1 MSETKRLGRGLEAL
15 LGSVTR
21 EQAQASGSLRE
32 LAVNT
37 VVPNPFQPR
46 TQVDEAALTE
56 LTSSIEASGLLQP
69 VVVRPRNGKF
79 ELIAGERRWRAVQR
93 LGWPKIPAIV
103 KDVDDPT
110 LLTLALIEN
119 LQRDDLTAID
129 EATGYQRLGEEF
141 KLPQAEIARLVGRN
155 RSTVANLL
163 RLLKLP
169 DEVKNLVQERKL
181 SEGHARALLSVP
193 KYDDVLPLALEAVE
207 HGWSVRDLEAR
218 ARGETSSAPPPSGNA
233 GTAAP
238 PKAESKAE
246 SRPAPK
252 MGSSEVRRVEDAL
265 RKRLGTDVRVTS
277 RRRGRGFIS
286 ISYYSND
293 DLARVLELILGEP
306 FAG

>member
-21 EQAQASGSLRE
+21 DQAQASGALRE
-32 LAVNT
+32 VPISS
-37 VVPNPFQPR
+37 VVPNPYQPR
-46 TQVDEAALTE
+46 TQVDEAALVE
-56 LTSSIEASGLLQP
+56 LTASIEASGLLQP
-69 VVVRPRNGKF
+69 VVVRPKNGKY

-93 LGWPKIPAIV
+93 LGWTKVPAVIRE
-103 KDVDDPT
+103 VDDPT

-129 EATGYQRLGEEF
+129 EAAGYQRLGEEF

-155 RSTVANLL
+155 RSTIANLL

-169 DEVKNLVQERKL
+169 DEVKGLVQERKL
-181 SEGHARALLSVP
+181 SEGHARALLAVS
-193 KYDDVLPLALEAVE
+193 KESDVVPLAHQAVE

-218 ARGETSSAPPPSGNA
+218 ARGESPARAAENGAAATRPKPPGRVPQKMASAD
-233 GTAAP
+233 
-238 PKAESKAE
+238 
-246 SRPAPK
+246 
-252 MGSSEVRRVEDAL
+252 VRRLEDAL
-265 RKRLGTDVRVTS
+265 RKRLGTDVRVTT

-286 ISYYSND
+286 VSYYSND
-293 DLARVLELILGEP
+293 DLTRVLELILGEP

>member
-15 LGSVTR
+15 LGSVSR
-21 EQAQASGSLRE
+21 EQAQASGSLKE

-37 VVPNPFQPR
+37 VVPNPYQPR
-46 TQVDEAALTE
+46 TQVDEAALVE

-69 VVVRPRNGKF
+69 VVVRPRNGKY

-93 LGWPKIPAIV
+93 LGWTKIPAVV

-119 LQRDDLTAID
+119 LQRDGLTAID
-129 EATGYQRLGEEF
+129 EASGYQRLGEEF

-169 DEVKNLVQERKL
+169 DDVKSLVQERKL
-181 SEGHARALLSVP
+181 SEGHARALLGVTKESEL
-193 KYDDVLPLALEAVE
+193 LPLAQQAVQ
-207 HGWSVRDLEAR
+207 HGWSVRDLEVR
-218 ARGETSSAPPPSGNA
+218 VRGETPSAI
-233 GTAAP
+233 AP
-238 PKAESKAE
+238 NST
-246 SRPAPK
+246 SVPAPK
-252 MGSSEVRRVEDAL
+252 SKNAPKGTEKPAATDVRRVEDAL

-286 ISYYSND
+286 VSYYSND

>member
-15 LGSVTR
+15 LGSVSR
-21 EQAQASGSLRE
+21 EQAQASGALRE
-32 LAVNT
+32 LPVNQ
-37 VVPNPFQPR
+37 VLPNPFQPR
-46 TQVDEAALTE
+46 TQVDEAALVE
-56 LTSSIEASGLLQP
+56 LTASIEASGLLQP
-69 VVVRPRNGKF
+69 VIVRPRNGKY

-93 LGWPKIPAIV
+93 LGWPKIPAV
-103 KDVDDPT
+103 VREVDDPT

-119 LQRDDLTAID
+119 LQRDDLTSID
-129 EATGYQRLGEEF
+129 EAAGYQRLGEEF

-155 RSTVANLL
+155 RSTIANLL

-169 DEVKNLVQERKL
+169 DEIKDLVQQRKL
-181 SEGHARALLSVP
+181 SEGHARALLSVE
-193 KYDDVLPLALEAVE
+193 KGTDVALLAKQAVE

-218 ARGETSSAPPPSGNA
+218 ARGETPTTLVPEVGSTPAKSRTRAPQ
-233 GTAAP
+233 
-238 PKAESKAE
+238 
-246 SRPAPK
+246 K
-252 MGSSEVRRVEDAL
+252 MATGEVRRVEDAL

>member
-21 EQAQASGSLRE
+21 EQAQASGALRE
-32 LAVNT
+32 LPLNHVM
-37 VVPNPFQPR
+37 PNPYQPR
-46 TQVDEAALTE
+46 TQVDEAALVE

-69 VVVRPRNGKF
+69 VVVRPRNGKY
-79 ELIAGERRWRAVQR
+79 ELIAGERRLRAVQR
-93 LGWPKIPAIV
+93 LGWTKIPAV
-103 KDVDDPT
+103 VRDVDDPT

-119 LQRDDLTAID
+119 LQRDGLTAID
-129 EATGYQRLGEEF
+129 EAAGYQRLGDEF
-141 KLPQAEIARLVGRN
+141 KLPQTEIARRVGRN
-155 RSTVANLL
+155 RSTIANLL

-169 DEVKNLVQERKL
+169 DEVKTLVHERKL
-181 SEGHARALLSVP
+181 SEGHARALLSVSNESE
-193 KYDDVLPLALEAVE
+193 LIPLANQAVE

-218 ARGETSSAPPPSGNA
+218 ARGEAPASSPTTVGATAPATQPA
-233 GTAAP
+233 GRTVQ
-238 PKAESKAE
+238 
-246 SRPAPK
+246 K
-252 MGSSEVRRVEDAL
+252 MASADVRRVEDAL

-293 DLARVLELILGEP
+293 DLARVLEVVLGEP